1 MSSKIKETPL
11 MGQYNAIKAKYP
23 DAVLLFRVGDFYE
36 TFADDA
42 IIASKVLGIVLT
54 ARNNGGDDTPLAG
67 FPHHSIDVYLPKLVK
82 AGYRVAICDQLEKP
96 NKENKIV
103 KRGVTELVTPG
114 LVSNDHLLQHNV
126 NNFLASIVLGNNG
139 DFGLSLLDI
148 TTGEFLIVEGKE
160 NLIEKLLQN
169 YQPSEIILP
178 KNSSPVLQAL
188 AQPYYYYFIEDWVYL
203 GDFSEEKL
211 LNHFGTTTLKG
222 FGIKAY
228 TNAKKSSGVILNYL
242 ETTQNKDLA
251 HITRI
256 ARIHSDDYVWLD
268 KFTVRNLEL
277 IESNHPNG
285 SSLLKV
291 MDHTMTPMGGRLMR
305 KWVNLPLLDK
315 KQIEKRLN
323 VVQYFQENQIFFDD
337 FRVLIKKFSD
347 FERLLSKVIM
357 SKISPKELLM
367 LANSL
372 QYVHQTKQL
381 LGDLSEPTLLRFS
394 NQLNPCT
401 DLYKKILETLD
412 EEAPNHISK
421 GGAIKDGI
429 HEELDDYRNIIKNS
443 KQILLAIEQKE
454 IEQTGIQTLK
464 IGYNNVF
471 GYFFNVTNRY
481 KDQDIIPPHWVRKQ
495 TLANAERYVTDE
507 LKTIETKILNAEEI
521 INNLETEIFE
531 LLLSEVL
538 EYIEHIQLN
547 ASIVAILDCLASFAY
562 IAQRNNYRRPI
573 IDDEF
578 VLDIKSGRHPVI
590 ESSLPEGIS
599 YIPNDVFLDKDDQQ
613 IIIITGPN
621 MSGKSAV
628 LRQTAIISLM
638 AQMGSFVPAD
648 YARVGILDKVFTRVG
663 ASDNISS
670 GESTFM
676 VEMNETA
683 SIMNNISDRSLV
695 LLDEI
700 GRGTSTFD
708 GISIAWAIVEY
719 LQNNPNCRP
728 KTLFATHYH
737 ELNELATKY
746 DRIHNFF
753 IDSKEIDG
761 KIIFLRKLIAGD
773 SQHSFGIQVA
783 RMAGLPHS
791 IIHRASEILKELETK
806 SVENN
811 ADVKSTLEKVGVS
824 QPLQLS
830 FFGTD
835 DPKIELIKKTIKYID
850 INAMTPI
857 ECMIKLQEIKALV
870 D

>member
-1 MSSKIKETPL
+1 

-222 FGIKAY
+222 FGIEEY
-228 TNAKKSSGVILNYL
+228 TNAKKSAGVILHYL

-337 FRVLIKKFSD
+337 FRLLIKKFSD

-547 ASIVAILDCLASFAY
+547 ASIVAILDCLASFAH